1 MFRKVGKCQHL
12 GTIVEGKRKK
22 TAQLDAADSYYLD
35 GSAKID
41 VRGILKRRA
50 ADYAISDDPKNY
62 LFEVIRANTSQV
74 FNDNHDGFE
83 RSELLRFDPRLKTA
97 VYLTYREKPHH
108 VNHRTENP
116 KRARGI
122 LLDAHYND
130 SSTPLAECPG
140 CGNKTAD
147 RKNRDESGL
156 GCKKCGTVVKD
167 DFVEILVAVDRRKD
181 PTFAKG
187 VETGQLR
194 FGSMGCNC
202 AETLCNVCGNV
213 AQSTSDFC
221 THIRA
226 GNKGTLWASANG
238 RDGWKKITAAEA
250 KREATRR
257 NRKFQAAD
265 FVELRADDGYT
276 IRKAAEWCRGVEFD
290 EYSRV
295 HMPADPKAS
304 QFEVLNRQASS
315 GDESLDNET
324 RQLLAATKK
333 RKKAAGK
340 EKTAMK
346 FVVVRVDGDP
356 SDTYAAETLEEA
368 MDLAMPDSG
377 SRVEMAEVE
386 AEDAG
391 AARLKAEDTD
401 FTPVNDR
408 EAADAPM
415 PKDSDVIINITDDGE
430 GGVDVVDPSG
440 EEEEEDNSIEDLDEL
455 EDDDQFTPEEMGVM
469 PASMHTASTYSDWT
483 VSMTKAGT
491 AEVKN
496 AEGMP
501 VAVIPNAKKPVNILA
516 SLERRGLTATVKTFG
531 GSLHGKVAQV
541 VEHALDDMKEFADK
555 YTKESVAGE
564 GEDDM
569 QGFADRG
576 NVESDVRNDAES
588 DMEDKRETE
597 VDTAQQDRASD
608 HELGND
614 SLTPGLRTTDR
625 QESDM
630 REKRKPW
637 NMDQSSLDDGARDH
651 QERLAKKM
659 VGSRVSDG
667 KRVAMVTHFDHES
680 GEFTLAGKDLK
691 AFQVKAQSIES
702 QWKQLDKG
710 PSDEDPMSR
719 KAYEARVQRW
729 AKSQIQAA
737 RKQAMSDFTRALRI
751 VAKRQALGLEESP
764 LKEALGVQLA
774 NDKTVGYDAV
784 SGRPL
789 EYTAMSNEL
798 AVHLIEAAFED
809 AADKEIDRLAQRAG
823 DLVKESSDYL
833 KSAERDLSKQAHRVP
848 SVTAAEFVDPVEAV
862 SAEQRQAVLN
872 GNMTL
877 NPSPEPS
884 VQDDGPSK
892 LRTALRGTKTARLG
906 ARQ

>member
-1 MFRKVGKCQHL
+1 M
-12 GTIVEGKRKK
+12 
-22 TAQLDAADSYYLD
+22 
-35 GSAKID
+35 
-41 VRGILKRRA
+41 
-50 ADYAISDDPKNY
+50 
-62 LFEVIRANTSQV
+62 
-74 FNDNHDGFE
+74 
-83 RSELLRFDPRLKTA
+83 
-97 VYLTYREKPHH
+97 
-108 VNHRTENP
+108 
-116 KRARGI
+116 
-122 LLDAHYND
+122 
-130 SSTPLAECPG
+130 
-140 CGNKTAD
+140 
-147 RKNRDESGL
+147 
-156 GCKKCGTVVKD
+156 
-167 DFVEILVAVDRRKD
+167 
-181 PTFAKG
+181 
-187 VETGQLR
+187 
-194 FGSMGCNC
+194 
-202 AETLCNVCGNV
+202 
-213 AQSTSDFC
+213 
-221 THIRA
+221 
-226 GNKGTLWASANG
+226 
-238 RDGWKKITAAEA
+238 
-250 KREATRR
+250 
-257 NRKFQAAD
+257 
-265 FVELRADDGYT
+265 
-276 IRKAAEWCRGVEFD
+276 EFD

-401 FTPVNDR
+401 FTPVSDR

-440 EEEEEDNSIEDLDEL
+440 EEEEEDNSIEDLDEM
-455 EDDDQFTPEEMGVM
+455 EDDDQFSPEEMGVM

-637 NMDQSSLDDGARDH
+637 NMDQSSLDDGVRDH

>member
-12 GTIVEGKRKK
+12 GTIVQGKRKK
-22 TAQLDAADSYYLD
+22 SAQLSGVTDSYYLD
-35 GSAKID
+35 GSTKID
-41 VRGILKRRA
+41 VGGILKRRA
-50 ADYAISDDPKNY
+50 ADYAISSNPSDY

-108 VNHRTENP
+108 VNHRTDNP
-116 KRARGI
+116 KRARGV

-130 SSTPLAECPG
+130 ASTPLSQCPG
-140 CGNKTAD
+140 CGHKTAD
-147 RKNRDESGL
+147 RKERDSSGL
-156 GCKKCGTVVKD
+156 GCRKCGTIVKD

-213 AQSTSDFC
+213 AQSVTDFC
-221 THIRA
+221 THIRG
-226 GNKGTLWASANG
+226 GNKGSYWASK
-238 RDGWKKITAAEA
+238 DGKNNWTRISAAEA
-250 KREATRR
+250 TREMARR
-257 NRKFQAAD
+257 KRKFQAAD

-315 GDESLDNET
+315 GDMSLDNET

-333 RKKAAGK
+333 RKKQAAGK

-346 FVVVRVDGDP
+346 FIVVRVDGDP
-356 SDTYAAETLEEA
+356 SDTYAAETLEQA

-377 SRVEMAEVE
+377 SRVEVAEVE

-391 AARLKAEDTD
+391 AARLMPDDAD
-401 FTPVNDR
+401 FAPLNDHD
-408 EAADAPM
+408 AADAPM
-415 PKDSDVIINITDDGE
+415 PKDSDVIINITDDGA
-430 GGVDVVDPSG
+430 GDGVDIVTDDD
-440 EEEEEDNSIEDLDEL
+440 EDLDDSIEDLNDS
-455 EDDDQFTPEEMGVM
+455 DDDEAFSPEEMGVL
-469 PASMHTASTYSDWT
+469 PASMHTASTYSDWK
-483 VSMTKAGT
+483 VRVTKAGS
-491 AEVKN
+491 AEILTD
-496 AEGMP
+496 AGLP
-501 VAVIPNAKKPVNILA
+501 VAVIPNAKGRGHKLMA
-516 SLERRGLTATVKTFG
+516 SLEQKGLYGTVKAFK
-531 GSLHGKVAQV
+531 GSVHGKVAQV

-555 YTKESVAGE
+555 YTKGSVAGE
-564 GEDDM
+564 GMDDM
-569 QGFADRG
+569 QEFPNRG
-576 NVESDVRNDAES
+576 DVASDVRNDAGS
-588 DMEDKRETE
+588 DMQMKREPE
-597 VDTAQQDRASD
+597 VGSVQQGRASD
-608 HELGND
+608 NELGNQ
-614 SLTPGLRTTDR
+614 SLSPGLTSHEN

-637 NMDQSSLDDGARDH
+637 SMDQSALDNEAHDH
-651 QERLAKKM
+651 QERLALLGK
-659 VGSRVSDG
+659 RVTDG
-667 KRVAMVTHFDHES
+667 KRVAMVTSFDHES
-680 GEFTLAGKDLK
+680 GEYTLSGRDLK
-691 AFQVKAQSIES
+691 SFKVTAQSIES

-710 PSDEDPMSR
+710 PSDDAMNR
-719 KAYEARVQRW
+719 KAFEARMQRW
-729 AKSQIQAA
+729 AKAQIEAA
-737 RKQAMSDFTRALRI
+737 RKKAASDFARALRI
-751 VAKRQALGLEESP
+751 VAKRQAMGTEESP

-789 EYTAMSNEL
+789 EYTAMSGEL
-798 AVHLIEAAFED
+798 AVHLIESAYKEASD
-809 AADKEIDRLAQRAG
+809 AEIDRLVQRATE
-823 DLVKESSDYL
+823 LMKESPDYL

-848 SVTAAEFVDPVEAV
+848 PVTAAEIVDPAEAV
-862 SAEQRQAVLN
+862 SQQARRAVLN
-872 GNMTL
+872 GNLAL
-877 NPSPEPS
+877 NPSSES
-884 VQDDGPSK
+884 SHEDGSSK
-892 LRTALRGTKTARLG
+892 LRSALGGTRTARLG